1 MTVFILLVFL
11 FTCYPVMRLMLG
23 AEDARTPTTGYLPQA
38 YPGQPRGVG
47 IDAGSRDGPAWG
59 ALDDRQ
65 LTRLLIDSAP
75 RTISE

>member
-11 FTCYPVMRLMLG
+11 CTCYPVMRLMLG
-23 AEDARTPTTGYLPQA
+23 AEDAGTPTTAYLPQA
-38 YPGQPRGVG
+38 CAGQPSGAW
-47 IDAGSRDGPAWG
+47 IDAGGRDGPAWG

-75 RTISE
+75 RSTTE